1 MWKEG
6 GRRACERVR
15 GGMEGGE
22 IWRASAIA
30 RKCSFKRRGRRY
42 RLRVVKVRKT
52 SDTEKMIWG
61 KKLKS
66 HMDWGKVRLNAAQT
80 DFTRKRIPQL
90 RNKPL

>member
-30 RKCSFKRRGRRY
+30 RKCSLKRRGRRY
-42 RLRVVKVRKT
+42 RLRGKGKEDVGYRKN
-52 SDTEKMIWG
+52 DMG

-80 DFTRKRIPQL
+80 DFTRKRIPQP
-90 RNKPL
+90 RNKPP

>member
-30 RKCSFKRRGRRY
+30 RKCSLKRRGRRY

-52 SDTEKMIWG
+52 SDYRKIDMG
-61 KKLKS
+61 KK
-66 HMDWGKVRLNAAQT
+66 
-80 DFTRKRIPQL
+80 IE
-90 RNKPL
+90 KPYGLGEGLG